1 MNRREE
7 DRGEKHLHLVHRAVN
22 AACRRYPA
30 FSAYRD
36 DMTSAGYVTLL
47 EVLDG
52 PQRDVLLKYLS
63 AALRRDF
70 MAEANKLHETYRSPR
85 SEGRVRKARDIVS
98 LDEVDNDEGLTVD
111 SEEDAIL
118 VRIDYERGL
127 LPYNK
132 DEK

>member
-1 MNRREE
+1 
-7 DRGEKHLHLVHRAVN
+7 
-22 AACRRYPA
+22 
-30 FSAYRD
+30 
-36 DMTSAGYVTLL
+36 MTSAGYVTLL
-47 EVLDG
+47 EVLAG
-52 PQRDVLLKYLS
+52 PPRDDLRKYLS
-63 AALRRDF
+63 AALRRAVL
-70 MAEANKLHETYRSPR
+70 AEANKLHETYRSPR